1 MFSHISWEQYFAY
14 TAATGL
20 LYYATVVFL
29 YYRDNLVLFVKQPLK
44 KRSSGLNP
52 ERLQRSEKDILG
64 QAQIS
69 ESEVTVNSEELNFYD
84 SEATEEVA
92 AQIQPE
98 EETSESQ
105 DFTSSNQ
112 DAIENFIT
120 ELKGNL
126 KILKE
131 ADGNKEEFGSLFRA
145 TASKYPQL
153 KDHHTLNALVEE
165 LVLAEEL
172 GFTITQAEIEV
183 LWL

>member
-29 YYRDNLVLFVKQPLK
+29 YYRDNLVLFVKLPLR
-44 KRSSGLNP
+44 KRPSGLNP
-52 ERLQRSEKDILG
+52 ERLQRTEKDILG

-69 ESEVTVNSEELNFYD
+69 DSELTLNSEELNFYD
-84 SEATEEVA
+84 SKASEEVVA
-92 AQIQPE
+92 EIQME
-98 EETSESQ
+98 EETSEPQ
-105 DFTSSNQ
+105 DITSSDQ
-112 DAIENFIT
+112 DAVENFTT

-131 ADGNKEEFGSLFRA
+131 AEGNKEEFGSLFLA

-153 KDHHTLNALVEE
+153 KDQHTLNALIEE
-165 LVLAEEL
+165 LVLEEEL
-172 GFTITQAEIEV
+172 GFTVTQAEIEG